1 MVSRLYYIFRKFKQY
16 FVLSFLL
23 IISLLFM
30 SFNDSSG
37 MMSLRAFSFGIFAGT
52 TEFIGRFITPSRVYM
67 ENAELRLKNAELMIE
82 VNKFREAALENSE
95 IKNLLGM
102 KDSVQHQLIFASVVY
117 RAFSTTQSS
126 IVINSGAVSG
136 IKSGMPVI
144 GNGGFIGIIHSVDD
158 NFSVVRTLKD
168 INFRLVVKEE
178 ASRYNGILRWNGS
191 TLQVTNLPKTSE
203 ISVGDR
209 IISSEISS
217 LVPIPLTIGTVSRII
232 NPDKGIMTDIE
243 VMPAVNL
250 ERAEYVFVVNVIK
263 GNTVKSP
270 DSVIEGVNE

>member
-217 LVPIPLTIGTVSRII
+217 LIPIPLTIGTVSRII

>member
-217 LVPIPLTIGTVSRII
+217 LIPIPLTIGTVSRII

-263 GNTVKSP
+263 SNTVKSP